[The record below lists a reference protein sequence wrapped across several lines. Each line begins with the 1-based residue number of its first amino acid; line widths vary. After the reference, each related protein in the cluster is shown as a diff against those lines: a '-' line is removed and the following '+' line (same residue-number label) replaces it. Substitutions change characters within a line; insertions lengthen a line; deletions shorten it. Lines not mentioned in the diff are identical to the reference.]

1 MTVPDFAAARVARLA
16 TVDESGRPHLVPV
29 TFALDGDVAYIA
41 VDHKPKTTRNLKR
54 LRNIEANP
62 QVCLLVD
69 EYSDDW
75 TRLWWIRADGTATIL
90 RDPATFA
97 DSNRLLAAKY
107 PQYQQHPPAGP
118 IIRIQITHRT
128 SWHG

>member
-1 MTVPDFAAARVARLA
+1 MTSLETARVARLA

-29 TFALDGDVAYIA
+29 TFAVDGDVVYIA
-41 VDHKPKTTRNLKR
+41 VDHKPKTTRDLKR

-62 QVCLLVD
+62 HVSLLVD
-69 EYSDDW
+69 EYTEDW
-75 TRLWWIRADGTATIL
+75 TRLWWIRADGVATIL

-97 DSNRLLAAKY
+97 EPVRLLSAKY
-107 PQYQQHPPAGP
+107 PQYQANPIEGP
-118 IIRIQITHRT
+118 IIRIEITHRA